1 MRGYTTGS
9 WAALVVAALAFV
21 AGGAGGQTTV
31 ELRDAVDRALAR
43 SPQLAQAENALL
55 NAETTRKT
63 AKGSFL
69 PTVSTSAGATI
80 QSSSQFDPTLGQLES
95 STSNSTRASISA
107 NYSLFEGGQR
117 FYDLQRSEADVGA
130 ASARLENQ
138 RYQVIFQTKGLFFA
152 ALATGD
158 LLRVAR
164 AREDRA
170 QQGLEIVERQVQLGS
185 GTRSDL
191 LRAQLEL
198 ANSRQGVLQAEA
210 SDRAA
215 RFALG
220 RQIGLGEPVSPSV
233 PDGIGPRPLPL
244 GEEEVFVLA
253 EEASPSVEAAALA
266 VESADAGIKS
276 SRTSYIPSVGM
287 SGGYGWNNGE
297 WALADGRTSWSVS
310 FNASYP
316 IFQGFTRSVGV
327 QRARESYRVAQLQEV
342 DARLAARQEADRAL
356 QGLRTA
362 EQAIA
367 IALESVTVAEEDL
380 RVITERY
387 RVGVGII
394 LDVLASQIALTEA
407 EAGLVQARFDY
418 EIAWADLESI
428 LGREL

>member
-1 MRGYTTGS
+1 V
-9 WAALVVAALAFV
+9 VVAGLLAF
-21 AGGAGGQTTV
+21 GATSVSGQVTV
-31 ELRDAVDRALAR
+31 ELREAVDRALAR

-55 NAETTRKT
+55 NAETSRKT
-63 AKGSFL
+63 AQGTFL
-69 PTVSTSAGATI
+69 PSVSTSAGATI
-80 QSSSQFDPTLGQLES
+80 QSSSQFDPALGQLES
-95 STSNSTRASISA
+95 STSNSMRASISA
-107 NYSLFEGGQR
+107 SYALFEGGQR
-117 FYDLQRSEADVGA
+117 FYDLRRSKADVGA
-130 ASARLENQ
+130 ASARLEDQ

-158 LLRVAR
+158 LLRVAQ

-170 QQGLEIVERQVQLGS
+170 RQGLEIVERQVELGS
-185 GTRSDL
+185 GTRSDR

-198 ANSRQGVLQAEA
+198 ANSRQGVLQAET

-220 RQIGLGEPVSPSV
+220 RQIGLGEPVTPTV
-233 PDGIGPRPLPL
+233 PDGIGPRALPL
-244 GEEEVFVLA
+244 SEEEVFLLA
-253 EEASPSVEAAALA
+253 EDASPTVEAASLA
-266 VESADAGIKS
+266 VESADAAISS
-276 SRTSYIPSVGM
+276 SRTSYIPSLGM

-297 WALADGRTSWSVS
+297 WALGDGRTSWSVS

-327 QRARESYRVAQLQEV
+327 QRARESYRVAQLQET
-342 DARLAARQEADRAL
+342 DARLAARQSADAAL
-356 QGLRTA
+356 QALRTA
-362 EQAIA
+362 EQAID
-367 IALESVTVAEEDL
+367 IAVESVQVAEEDL